1 MGHVFY
7 LYFKDVSKI
16 KDGFMLWSVSV
27 KVILF
32 RCVRRTKVLQRP
44 HYVMWK
50 IACVSSGYSKRN
62 TSHGW
67 KSRESFQIG
76 KQISCVCIKNCI
88 STIRVSLLIRGRA
101 WISLQAPSTV
111 VPERC
116 FCLKSACCYICAFA
130 HIASV
135 AGVNVGLCAVI
146 ALHLSTSP
154 LRCRR

>member
-1 MGHVFY
+1 
-7 LYFKDVSKI
+7 
-16 KDGFMLWSVSV
+16 MLRSVSV

-32 RCVRRTKVLQRP
+32 GSVRQRP

-50 IACVSSGYSKRN
+50 IACVHSGYSKRN

-67 KSRESFQIG
+67 ESRASFQMG
-76 KQISCVCIKNCI
+76 KQISCVGVKNCI
-88 STIRVSLLIRGRA
+88 TPIRASLLISGTARVSLRA
-101 WISLQAPSTV
+101 SSTV
-111 VPERC
+111 VLERS
-116 FCLKSACCYICAFA
+116 FCLRSACCYICAFA

-154 LRCRR
+154 LRCRQ